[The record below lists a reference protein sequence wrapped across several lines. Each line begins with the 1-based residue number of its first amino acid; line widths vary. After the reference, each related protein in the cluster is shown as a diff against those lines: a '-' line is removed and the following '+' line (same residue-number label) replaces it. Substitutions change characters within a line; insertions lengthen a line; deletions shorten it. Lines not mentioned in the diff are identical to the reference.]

1 MRAFHQINDP
11 KVLKQEDQRR
21 LNKAK
26 YLQNNH
32 NNHNKIK
39 VIIKRG
45 QCKFNGCKANEIRHM
60 RRYPAAPLP
69 RRAATPPRLE
79 KVSLIGDSHCWQP

>member
-1 MRAFHQINDP
+1 MSAFHQINDP

-60 RRYPAAPLP
+60 RR
-69 RRAATPPRLE
+69 RAATPPRLE
-79 KVSLIGDSHCWQP
+79 KVSLIGDSHCWQPY